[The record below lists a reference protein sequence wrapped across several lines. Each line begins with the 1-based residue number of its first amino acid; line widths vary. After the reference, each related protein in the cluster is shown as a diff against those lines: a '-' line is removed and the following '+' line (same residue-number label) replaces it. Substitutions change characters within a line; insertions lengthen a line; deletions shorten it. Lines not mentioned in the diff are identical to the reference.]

1 MHIEVEN
8 IIEHTDGSATVTF
21 DMDSDA
27 TQALLSFAIIE
38 AIKNGIEA
46 HEKDIEDR
54 INSSQLELDL

>member
-8 IIEHTDGSATVTF
+8 IIEHTDGSATITF

-38 AIKNGIEA
+38 AIKNGVEA
-46 HEKDIEDR
+46 SKKQFGNYID
-54 INSSQLELDL
+54 STQLELDI

>member
-38 AIKNGIEA
+38 AIKNGLEA
-46 HEKDIEDR
+46 SKNQFENYIDSK
-54 INSSQLELDL
+54 QLELDI